1 MVGMG
6 RRAAAE
12 RVAEQVKEEQVAEAE
27 ERDAA
32 NEAAAEK
39 AAAVR
44 AAWVK
49 KMRGHL
55 PGDYGVTVVLVIL
68 DMLLV
73 AVVVGYCAACTP
85 SSVQLGCAAAGGDR
99 TPAEGSRVVR
109 PLVGACT
116 PSLGQLG
123 CSGCGAEVAPPARC
137 SWGVACCPPRLGSGV
152 TLDGLPG

>member
-55 PGDYGVTVVLVIL
+55 PGDYGVTVVSVIL

-85 SSVQLGCAAAGGDR
+85 QLGAAG
-99 TPAEGSRVVR
+99 V
-109 PLVGACT
+109 C
-116 PSLGQLG
+116 
-123 CSGCGAEVAPPARC
+123 GCGR
-137 SWGVACCPPRLGSGV
+137 GSH
-152 TLDGLPG
+152 PG